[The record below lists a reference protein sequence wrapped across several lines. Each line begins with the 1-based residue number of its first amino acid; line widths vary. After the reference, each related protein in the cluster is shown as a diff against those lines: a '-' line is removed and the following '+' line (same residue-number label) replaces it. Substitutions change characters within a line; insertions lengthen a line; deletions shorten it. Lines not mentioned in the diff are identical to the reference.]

1 MAKNTEQL
9 YAQRLKRYTT
19 AMRNGKPDMVPIRPF
34 VAEFT
39 ARYAGY
45 TCQEV
50 THDYEKA
57 FTAARKCAMD
67 FDWDAVVSNMVYV
80 WTGLTEAIG
89 TKYYAA
95 PGISIPPDTGFQ
107 YREPPEDQ
115 AFMKPEEYDE
125 LIKDPTGFLF
135 NIWLPR
141 TSRYVN
147 AQGEHASYKNNLS
160 FLKGGMAMLQYFNS
174 FGRQN
179 ELLRTECGTVS
190 AISGIFKAPL
200 DIIADKLRGYLGLV
214 NDLFERPKKVMAA
227 CEALMPHLEWMALS
241 AASKEVPIGYWMHRG
256 CVPFV
261 NMEHFN
267 NFYWPTVKPIIE
279 SIWSKGYQVLF
290 YAEGNWDAHLKSFA
304 ELPDTSIVYHCDH
317 GDIFRIHKEIGH
329 KFCIS
334 GGVPNTLLSMGTSE
348 EVRDYCRKIIE
359 GVAQDGGYIMDA
371 SAIIQNDATVEN
383 MKAMTDATR
392 EYGIY

>member
-1 MAKNTEQL
+1 
-9 YAQRLKRYTT
+9 
-19 AMRNGKPDMVPIRPF
+19 
-34 VAEFT
+34 
-39 ARYAGY
+39 
-45 TCQEV
+45 
-50 THDYEKA
+50 
-57 FTAARKCAMD
+57 
-67 FDWDAVVSNMVYV
+67 
-80 WTGLTEAIG
+80 
-89 TKYYAA
+89 
-95 PGISIPPDTGFQ
+95 
-107 YREPPEDQ
+107 
-115 AFMKPEEYDE
+115 
-125 LIKDPTGFLF
+125 
-135 NIWLPR
+135 
-141 TSRYVN
+141 
-147 AQGEHASYKNNLS
+147 
-160 FLKGGMAMLQYFNS
+160 
-174 FGRQN
+174 
-179 ELLRTECGTVS
+179 
-190 AISGIFKAPL
+190 
-200 DIIADKLRGYLGLV
+200 
-214 NDLFERPKKVMAA
+214 MAA

-304 ELPDTSIVYHCDH
+304 ELPDASIVYHCDR

-334 GGVPNTLLSMGTSE
+334 GGVPNTLLSMGTPQ
-348 EVRDYCRKIIE
+348 EVRDCCRKIIE

-371 SAIIQNDATVEN
+371 SAIIQNDAKVEN